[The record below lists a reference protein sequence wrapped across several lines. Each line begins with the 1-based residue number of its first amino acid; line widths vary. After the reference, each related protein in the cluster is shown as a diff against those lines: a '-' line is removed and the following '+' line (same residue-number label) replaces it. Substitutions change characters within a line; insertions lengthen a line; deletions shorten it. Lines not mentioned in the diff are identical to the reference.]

1 MHKRPLSPHLQ
12 IYKPQWTSV
21 LSIFHRFSGMALF
34 GVLVFVST
42 WLLSGY
48 QGKESYES
56 FLEVCRHP
64 FVKGVLF
71 LLGVVFIYHFLNG
84 LRHLVW
90 DTGKGLSLHTAK
102 NSALLVMILT
112 VFLSF
117 LWGRWV
123 WGGG

>member
-34 GVLVFVST
+34 GVLVFVSI

-48 QGKESYES
+48 QGKEAYES
-56 FLEVCRHP
+56 FLDVCRHS

-71 LLGVVFIYHFLNG
+71 LLGVTFIYHFLNG

-90 DTGKGLSLHTAK
+90 DMGKGLSLHTAK
-102 NSALLVMILT
+102 NSALFVVILT
-112 VFLSF
+112 VFLSL
-117 LWGRWV
+117 LWGKWI